1 MFSTPPP
8 NSLRGRLHEPPSLGG
23 PGLARETLEDTTVNR
38 PISSGDRRM
47 TIVHPQPPDWIDR
60 WQRIARRIRVPLG
73 FVTAALYL
81 FELWR
86 GVPLPAAIAW
96 SLALTLPG
104 LWLRAYAAGYVKKNR
119 ELTQTGP
126 YAHTRNPLYLGS
138 MLIAAGFA
146 VALLSW
152 PVAFALAM
160 GFSVIYVPVI
170 ASEERFLRTTFPDF
184 EAYRRR
190 VPRLIPRL
198 TPGRLADNG
207 HAQGRFSFALYRK
220 HREYNAAIG
229 AALLYLSLLF
239 LRPAL
244 GAIFHGFR

>member
-1 MFSTPPP
+1 MTNAGDSPHQNQESP
-8 NSLRGRLHEPPSLGG
+8 
-23 PGLARETLEDTTVNR
+23 R
-38 PISSGDRRM
+38 PVSVDGA
-47 TIVHPQPPDWIDR
+47 TDWIAR
-60 WQRIARRIRVPLG
+60 WQKVARRIRVPLG

-86 GVPLPAAIAW
+86 RAPQSAAVAW
-96 SLALTLPG
+96 SLALVLPG
-104 LWLRAYAAGYVKKNR
+104 LWLRGYAAGYVKKNR

-138 MLIAAGFA
+138 MLMAAGFA

-152 PVAFALAM
+152 PVALVLTL
-160 GFSVIYVPVI
+160 GFLVIYVPVI
-170 ASEERFLRTTFPDF
+170 ASEERFLRATFPEF
-184 EAYRRR
+184 EAYCRQ

-198 TPGRLADNG
+198 TGAKAANDSG
-207 HAQGRFSFALYRK
+207 KFSLALYLR
-220 HREYNAAIG
+220 HREYNAAMG

-244 GAIFHGFR
+244 SALVHGLR